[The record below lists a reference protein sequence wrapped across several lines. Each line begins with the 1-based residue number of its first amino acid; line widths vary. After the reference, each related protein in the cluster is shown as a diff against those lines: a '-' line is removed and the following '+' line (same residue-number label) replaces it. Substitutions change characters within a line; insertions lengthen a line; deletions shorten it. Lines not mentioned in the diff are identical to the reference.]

1 MEVLMVKKVISMVA
15 VALFATVVGVALCA
29 HDKKEEKKV
38 TKDQVPA
45 SVISAFEKAYPTAM
59 VNEYEQKTVG
69 EKVWYSIEFVDGGI
83 TKEVKYGADG
93 TLMESKSDL
102 VAKDLPEAVR
112 SAIDAK
118 YPGAEIVKAE
128 TEVRNGIVLY
138 DVKLKVKGEHEKVKF
153 NDKGEIVKKDDD

>member
-1 MEVLMVKKVISMVA
+1 MFKKVVSIFV
-15 VALFATVVGVALCA
+15 VALLALVVGVMVCA
-29 HDKKEEKKV
+29 NDKKEEKKV

-45 SVISAFEKAYPTAM
+45 SVITAFEKAYPNAM
-59 VNEYEQKTVG
+59 VNEYTQKTWD

-83 TKEVKYGADG
+83 TKEVKYSADG
-93 TLMESKSDL
+93 VLRASRSDV

-112 SAIDAK
+112 NTIAAK
-118 YPGAEIVKAE
+118 YPGADIVKAE

-138 DVKLKVKGEHEKVKF
+138 DVKLKVKGEHQNLKL